1 MSRAIDR
8 IIPPIVRRS
17 SRARVVAGVGPLTML
32 LGIAWGA
39 AQPYRITWFDPG
51 GVGVW
56 YLIAVPP
63 ALVVLVG
70 LLFHVFVALPLLHDL
85 AEHEAER

>member
-8 IIPPIVRRS
+8 IIPPIVRRPG
-17 SRARVVAGVGPLTML
+17 RARVVAALGPVTML

-39 AQPYRITWFDPG
+39 AQPYRITWFDPE
-51 GVGVW
+51 GVGFW
-56 YLIAVPP
+56 YLVAVPP

-70 LLFHVFVALPLLHDL
+70 LLFHVLVALPLLRDL
-85 AEHEAER
+85 ADDEAER